1 MTLTTTSLAG
11 VQRVWSTARAAAPTQ
26 FTTCVAFVALSAVA
40 DGLAALWLALAVGGV
55 LTHDYPRAQLFGILL
70 AVTSS
75 VVLIC
80 ERSKLTLRKQ
90 VEERTALA
98 LQQQQLRSLLRPD
111 ALSVLESPEMAANL
125 ETLRRDRSISGQA
138 AGLLLEDV
146 GFVIRSAI
154 SVILLTIVSPLLL
167 LLLLVAVVTIWAAG
181 KAEQQ
186 EQEGL
191 RQCAFDAKEARHLL
205 HVGTDPRIAGDLLTS
220 PDPGRLVDLHAAAR
234 ARVDAGVGRARM
246 RSARVMLYGWIP
258 FVVAAS
264 ATLAVAASQQQA
276 DAVPLVLVFVVIS
289 QLVGQLSLS
298 NEMSRLVVRLA
309 AAHTAFDAVHRRMT
323 RPSGA
328 APSDKAHVN
337 NVAAQLPTPVL
348 PCRLEEGIA
357 LRNLTFS
364 YPGGTPV
371 LRDVNLALRAETVVA
386 LVGANGSGKST
397 LAKVLLGLHQPD
409 SGDVV
414 IDGIPLSAVPVDVWQ
429 SHVTASLQD
438 FARFEFTAGRSVGL
452 GYLPKVDD
460 DSTVA
465 RAVRAADAT
474 EFFSGLSAGLQT
486 PLGPSFIDGEEL
498 SRGQWQRLALARS
511 RMRERVLLYVLDEPT
526 ASLDAATE
534 AHIYRQVSR
543 VPGAVTLLVTHRLA
557 TTRIADW
564 IVVLD
569 SGAVTEQGTHEA
581 LMAARGVYF
590 ELYTTQAAAYH
601 NPGRSISAKD
611 EE

>member
-1 MTLTTTSLAG
+1 M
-11 VQRVWSTARAAAPTQ
+11 
-26 FTTCVAFVALSAVA
+26 
-40 DGLAALWLALAVGGV
+40 
-55 LTHDYPRAQLFGILL
+55 
-70 AVTSS
+70 
-75 VVLIC
+75 
-80 ERSKLTLRKQ
+80 
-90 VEERTALA
+90 
-98 LQQQQLRSLLRPD
+98 
-111 ALSVLESPEMAANL
+111 
-125 ETLRRDRSISGQA
+125 
-138 AGLLLEDV
+138 
-146 GFVIRSAI
+146 
-154 SVILLTIVSPLLL
+154 
-167 LLLLVAVVTIWAAG
+167 
-181 KAEQQ
+181 
-186 EQEGL
+186 
-191 RQCAFDAKEARHLL
+191 
-205 HVGTDPRIAGDLLTS
+205 
-220 PDPGRLVDLHAAAR
+220 
-234 ARVDAGVGRARM
+234 
-246 RSARVMLYGWIP
+246 
-258 FVVAAS
+258 
-264 ATLAVAASQQQA
+264 
-276 DAVPLVLVFVVIS
+276 
-289 QLVGQLSLS
+289 
-298 NEMSRLVVRLA
+298 
-309 AAHTAFDAVHRRMT
+309 
-323 RPSGA
+323 
-328 APSDKAHVN
+328 
-337 NVAAQLPTPVL
+337 L

-386 LVGANGSGKST
+386 LVGENGSGKST

-474 EFFSGLSAGLQT
+474 ELISGLSAGLQT